1 MIDEILGKL
10 DSSYTRR
17 VLEDMIKINSVVGN
31 EGELA
36 HYLKVELEAIGLEYE
51 MHDIEPERPNIYGR
65 MKGKRPG
72 RRLNFNGHTDT
83 VPIVEGWDLDPFTPI
98 VQDGKM
104 YGLGSCDMKGASPAP
119 STC

>member
-36 HYLKVELEAIGLEYE
+36 HYLKVELEAIGLECE
-51 MHDIEPERPNIYGR
+51 MHDVEPERPNIYGR
-65 MKGKRPG
+65 MTGKRPG

-83 VPIVEGWDLDPFTPI
+83 VPIV
-98 VQDGKM
+98 QDGKM
-104 YGLGSCDMKGASPAP
+104 YGLWSCDMKGASPAP